1 MTFTN
6 FIPPKTYNFL
16 VKIAD
21 ENRLSVKEVERIF
34 LNYVCHLLGMT
45 CNHERIGKARNDPE
59 HKPYCKDCWERL
71 RAMLQEPY
79 RIGTKLIKGEIRY
92 VEKETFL
99 DDFLKEKEAE
109 QAKKYNA
116 DFEARVNAEVES
128 RIKDLLES
136 GRYRIVN

>member
-1 MTFTN
+1 M
-6 FIPPKTYNFL
+6 
-16 VKIAD
+16 
-21 ENRLSVKEVERIF
+21 
-34 LNYVCHLLGMT
+34 
-45 CNHERIGKARNDPE
+45 
-59 HKPYCKDCWERL
+59 
-71 RAMLQEPY
+71 
-79 RIGTKLIKGEIRY
+79 
-92 VEKETFL
+92 EKETFL